1 MCARAAPIIILLRV
15 PISMWKYETKV
26 PRVMTSSGMSHFA
39 HSNAYRVVYRYTAQ
53 TYINIHVFWM
63 DHESC
68 RYKSSITSPNISK
81 TVFAKIKK
89 SCTPANKTAPINDI
103 IIYVYFFI
111 IMPADVCSMETLPR
125 APPGL
130 YNRITYCG
138 DRFLC
143 IYIWNEYKN
152 IIYILSCTHSPTDV
166 VCFLFSFFFFFLF
179 YEFCH
184 VRYIYILLLQTNKQI
199 ILLLLKKNKK
209 IKRNKEIRNVSSWSN
224 KYQNRRI
231 SADLFS
237 LTSIII
243 LFNNQK
249 PARPYRAVTSR

>member
-15 PISMWKYETKV
+15 PGIPIPISMWKYETKV

-125 APPGL
+125 APPCL

-152 IIYILSCTHSPTDV
+152 IIYIYIIMYPLSDRRCV
-166 VCFLFSFFFFFLF
+166 FLIFLFFFFFCSMSFVMSDIFIF
-179 YEFCH
+179 YCF
-184 VRYIYILLLQTNKQI
+184 
-199 ILLLLKKNKK
+199 
-209 IKRNKEIRNVSSWSN
+209 
-224 KYQNRRI
+224 RRI
-231 SADLFS
+231 NKLF
-237 LTSIII
+237 
-243 LFNNQK
+243 F
-249 PARPYRAVTSR
+249 YY